1 MVGRE
6 TRLRGGRAPR
16 RSCAN
21 LCSGIESARGEI
33 SSGVTGSRLSCG
45 AGGGVGKRGTQ
56 TGEGLTIRTKAPK
69 VATVDAAHYQLQT
82 ARLGCRV
89 SEHADEVGAAGGLV
103 FGKDRYVARLTQHPI
118 YGAFLGVGVEEASE
132 QVDGDAIT
140 FPTTS

>member
-1 MVGRE
+1 LPGHRVS
-6 TRLRGGRAPR
+6 TRRGQLGGDWVKA
-16 RSCAN
+16 
-21 LCSGIESARGEI
+21 LLW
-33 SSGVTGSRLSCG
+33 GS
-45 AGGGVGKRGTQ
+45 GGVDKRGTQ

-103 FGKDRYVARLTQHPI
+103 FGKDRYVARLSKDPI

-140 FPTTS
+140 FPQ